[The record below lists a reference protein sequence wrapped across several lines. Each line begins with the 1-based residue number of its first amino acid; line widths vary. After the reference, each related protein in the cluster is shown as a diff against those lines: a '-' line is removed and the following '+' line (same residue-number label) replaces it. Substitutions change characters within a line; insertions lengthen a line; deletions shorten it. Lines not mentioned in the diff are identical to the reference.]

1 MSRRIQELNN
11 KINSAIYGVDVRSAL
26 IESFEVIDKRIKWLI
41 VISASQG
48 VAIVAL
54 VMELFLS

>member
-11 KINSAIYGVDVRSAL
+11 KINIAIYGADVRSAL

-48 VAIVAL
+48 IAIVAL
-54 VMELFLS
+54 GMELFLS

>member
-1 MSRRIQELNN
+1 MSKRIQELNN
-11 KINSAIYGVDVRSAL
+11 KINSAIYGADVRSAL

>member
-11 KINSAIYGVDVRSAL
+11 KINSAIYGADVRSAL

-41 VISASQG
+41 VISASHG
-48 VAIVAL
+48 IAIVAL
-54 VMELFLS
+54 GMELFLS